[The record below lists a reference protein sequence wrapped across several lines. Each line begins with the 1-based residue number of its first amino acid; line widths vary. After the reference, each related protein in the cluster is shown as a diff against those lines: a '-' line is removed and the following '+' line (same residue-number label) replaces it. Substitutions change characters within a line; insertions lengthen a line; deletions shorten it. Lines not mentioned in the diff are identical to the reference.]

1 MSSRFLSGELI
12 QNRVVRGMLGF
23 LWGTF
28 LLVATARAHVV
39 PQIFGEWK
47 AAKTWEIEVLF
58 DAGYAVPEWRED
70 VQVAAPTREWLV
82 TMGENGWA
90 PLRREAER
98 YLRESLQLKSGGKI
112 SEWIIEFPDFAK
124 TPPDFPEL
132 LNEGAYFRMRIVGTN
147 PLQNDAAIS
156 WAAGKRPTLIL
167 QMPGKN
173 AGFLTLTPGQVLP
186 LPGMGHELGRPSW
199 VESFRQ
205 GFLHVLPAG
214 LDHVLFVLGLFFYQR
229 KWRPL
234 LWQSLAFTLA
244 HTVTLGLAAAG
255 IVQVSGAWVE
265 PVIALSI
272 IVIALENL
280 LPVKAA
286 GYRVRLALV
295 FGFGLIHGLGFA
307 GALAA
312 WLKPGDG
319 FLTALMSANLGV
331 EAAQVTLLS
340 AAWCLTLGWYRGKT
354 YHRVR
359 WICCVAIAATG
370 SFWFLERTG
379 VLTIFQR

>member
-1 MSSRFLSGELI
+1 
-12 QNRVVRGMLGF
+12 MLGF
-23 LWGTF
+23 LWGVF
-28 LLVATARAHVV
+28 CVVATARAHVV
-39 PQIFGEWK
+39 SQIFGEWK
-47 AAKTWEIEVLF
+47 VAKTWEIEVLF

-70 VQVAAPTREWLV
+70 AQVKAPTREWLV
-82 TMGENGWA
+82 ALGESGWA
-90 PLRREAER
+90 PLRREAEL

-112 SEWIIEFPDFAK
+112 SEWTAEFPDFAK
-124 TPPDFPEL
+124 SPPDFPEL

-147 PLQNDAAIS
+147 PLKNDAAIL
-156 WAAGKRPTLIL
+156 WAEGKRPSLIL
-167 QMPGKN
+167 QMPGKD
-173 AGFLTLTPGQVLP
+173 AGFLTIKPGQVLP
-186 LPGMGHELGRPSW
+186 LPGTGQERGRPSW

-205 GFLHVLPAG
+205 GFLHVLPSG
-214 LDHVLFVLGLFFYQR
+214 LDHVLFVMGLFFYQR

-255 IVQVSGAWVE
+255 IVKVSGAWVE
-265 PVIALSI
+265 PAIALSI
-272 IVIALENL
+272 IVVAMENL
-280 LPVKAA
+280 LPVRKT
-286 GYRVRLALV
+286 GYRVRLVLV

-312 WLKPGDG
+312 WLKPGEG

-331 EAAQVTLLS
+331 EAAQVTLLG
-340 AAWCLTLGWYRGKT
+340 AAWCLTLGWSRGMV
-354 YHRVR
+354 YQRVR
-359 WICCVAIAATG
+359 WICCMGIAATG